1 VSDLL
6 SQEDGR
12 RRIEHEDNLIHYR
25 ISWSIGS
32 QAFLL
37 TAFVLLTNDRN
48 NLARTFT
55 EQTGLLVYLI
65 TIAGILIGTCTTIGV
80 FAAFSAI
87 RYWRNNVSAV
97 GRKFLTAEAHLVSL
111 GGMAAALPG
120 PVLTSIWVVLLINEW
135 PHLSGLRW
143 PLLITPFFVAIVT
156 LLGWRRYAH
165 TFTEAE

>member
-1 VSDLL
+1 MSDLL

-37 TAFVLLTNDRN
+37 TAFVLLTNDRHD
-48 NLARTFT
+48 LARTFL
-55 EQTGLLVYLI
+55 EQTGLLIYLI

-87 RYWRNNVSAV
+87 RYWRTHVKKV
-97 GRKFLTAEAHLVSL
+97 ERKFLTAEAHLVSL
-111 GGMAAALPG
+111 GGIAAALPG
-120 PVLTSIWVVLLINEW
+120 PVLTSIWIVLLINEW

-165 TFTEAE
+165 TFTESE